1 MVTKVAKLHANLR
14 GIIALLGDRMYSGDP
29 VLTSIKELL
38 QNSYDA
44 IKMQTKDIPSLK
56 GRIEILTNR
65 KERTIQ
71 IIDNGC
77 GMTKEVVESAFFGIG
92 CSHKEGLSTEERSG
106 GFGAAKVQ
114 FLTFPEKIHLRTVK
128 NGICTECSVTREQL
142 LDGEEFNLT
151 QLETAEGNGTRVVLH
166 IGEKTMKGDCFDLC
180 FPSVSSLKSYLPVGK
195 LTVRYVR
202 DGYYGTEEETIDCN
216 KLFEY
221 PFVGTA
227 EACFGKID
235 IYMGSLSSSR
245 GSERVKVY
253 SAGIKQFEEWFGDYE
268 HRYAPLIINV
278 RPCVDAHH
286 ELYPINNQRQ
296 GWSAKVKPEVD
307 DLFFFI
313 KKICNTLEARKVQ
326 RLFSKSTSIMK
337 EADADVVYNEVDEC
351 NEIISN
357 AWANFSTD
365 EEPAMAAISTDAP
378 KNTLSIKKVSDTR
391 KAERNRQSTFKGF
404 EVAFEEIKVDTTGMS
419 LDTAVIYNNTNL
431 DLTLYNEFLEKLGAM
446 LIQFRDLVH
455 KDYPSLAP
463 SNQFWGIAL
472 DKAFLGVRVK
482 PSLFNF
488 IGINPFGFPFEYLDG
503 VNYVDAIT
511 EQTIHI
517 ILHELTHNSFSG
529 HGDSFCAQLCTSYGA
544 ICGLP
549 WFNSWKTNLKNLIS
563 AHAIEIAEGSKAF
576 KKASNIDSTILEE
589 ER

>member
-1 MVTKVAKLHANLR
+1 MAKLYAYLR

-29 VLTSIKELL
+29 VLTAIKELL

-44 IKMQTKDIPSLK
+44 IKMQIKDVPSLK
-56 GRIEILTNR
+56 GRIEILTSRAN
-65 KERTIQ
+65 RTIK

-92 CSHKEGLSTEERSG
+92 CSHKEGLSAEERSG

-114 FLTFPEKIHLRTVK
+114 FLTFPKKIHLRTVK

-142 LDGEEFNLT
+142 LDGKEFDLT
-151 QLETAEGNGTRVVLH
+151 QFKTAEGNGTCVVLY
-166 IGEKTMKGDCFDLC
+166 IGEKTMKGDYFDLR
-180 FPSVSSLKSYLPVGK
+180 FPYISSLKSYLPVGN
-195 LTVRYVR
+195 LTVHYVR
-202 DGYYGTEEETIDCN
+202 DSYYGNEEETIDCS

-235 IYMGSLSSSR
+235 IYMGNLSTSR
-245 GSERVKVY
+245 GSDRVKVY
-253 SAGIKQFEEWFGDYE
+253 SAGIKQFEEWYGDYE
-268 HRYAPLIINV
+268 HRHAPLIINV
-278 RPCVDAHH
+278 RPCVDAHN

-296 GWSAKVKPEVD
+296 GWSAKVAPEIK
-307 DLFFFI
+307 DLYFFLE
-313 KKICNTLEARKVQ
+313 KICNTLEARKVQ
-326 RLFSKSTSIMK
+326 RLFSASTSTM
-337 EADADVVYNEVDEC
+337 AATSAAAVYNEVDER

-365 EEPAMAAISTDAP
+365 EEPATAAISTNAP
-378 KNTLSIKKVSDTR
+378 KNTLSIKKVSETR
-391 KAERNRQSTFKGF
+391 KAEHNRQSTFKGF

-419 LDTAVIYNNTNL
+419 LDTAVIYNNTDL

-446 LIQFRDLVH
+446 LIQFRNLVH
-455 KDYPSLAP
+455 KDYSSLAP
-463 SNQFWGIAL
+463 SDQFWGIAL

-503 VNYVDAIT
+503 VNYVNAIT

-517 ILHELTHNSFSG
+517 ILHELAHNSFSG
-529 HGDSFCAQLCTSYGA
+529 HGDSFCSQLCSNYGA

-563 AHAIEIAEGSKAF
+563 THAIEIAEGSKAF

-589 ER
+589 EC